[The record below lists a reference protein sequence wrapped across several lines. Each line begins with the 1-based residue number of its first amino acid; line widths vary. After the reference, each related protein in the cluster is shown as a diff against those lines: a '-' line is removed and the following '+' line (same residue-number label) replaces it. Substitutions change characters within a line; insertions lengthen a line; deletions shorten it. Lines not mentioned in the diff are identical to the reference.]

1 MTDPLLVSVVV
12 ETITARYDALEGTLA
27 DNLGA
32 ALAAIEKQTWPRAQI
47 EILVVLD
54 DEVAPETAAELR
66 LRYPNARFVRSEAAN
81 YFSAKNGGAREAKG
95 SIVVLLDGDC
105 EPSPDWLETIVARF
119 QPGVDAVAGRTRY
132 AGSSL
137 LARTFSVPDFANVLG
152 DETGAASGF
161 NLNNVAFR
169 REVLLSHPLDA
180 RIRRNGGCYLLYN
193 QLRTLGKVIAY
204 EPRACVTHGLD
215 IRGLGF
221 ARKHFDRG
229 YDSVSVYHCDERGV
243 LRGTLLVRRFGVLA
257 LPPIVLRRLVQDWIK
272 LVRERRQIGIS
283 LPAVSY
289 FAAVAVMTRLIELAG
304 AVFAFARK

>member
-32 ALAAIEKQTWPRAQI
+32 AVAAIEKQTWPRAQI
-47 EILVVLD
+47 EVLVVLD
-54 DEVAPETAAELR
+54 DEITPETAAELE

-81 YFSAKNGGAREAKG
+81 YFSAKNGGARAAKG

-119 QPGVDAVAGRTRY
+119 QPGVDVVSGRTRY

-152 DETGAASGF
+152 DENGAASGF

-169 REVLLSHPLDA
+169 REVLLAHPLDA

-193 QLRTLGKVIAY
+193 QLRTLGKTIVY
-204 EPRACVTHGLD
+204 EPGACVTHGLD

-243 LRGTLLVRRFGVLA
+243 LRGTPLVRRFGILA

-289 FAAVAVMTRLIELAG
+289 FAAVQVMTRAIELAG
-304 AVFAFARK
+304 AMFAYARK

>member
-27 DNLGA
+27 DTLGA
-32 ALAAIEKQTWPRAQI
+32 ALAAIEKQTWPRERI

-66 LRYPNARFVRSEAAN
+66 QRYPNVRFVRSEAAN
-81 YFSAKNGGAREAKG
+81 YFSAKNGGARAANG

-105 EPSPDWLETIVARF
+105 EPAPDWLETIVARF
-119 QPGVDAVAGRTRY
+119 QPGVDVVAGRTRY

-180 RIRRNGGCYLLYN
+180 RIPRNGGCYLLYN
-193 QLRTLGKVIAY
+193 QLRTLGKVIVY
-204 EPRACVTHGLD
+204 EPRAWVAHGLD
-215 IRGLGF
+215 IKGLGF

-229 YDSVSVYHCDERGV
+229 YDSVCVYACDERNV
-243 LRGTLLVRRFGVLA
+243 LRGTPLVRKFGVLA
-257 LPPIVLRRLVQDWIK
+257 IPPIVFRRLVQDWIK

-289 FAAVAVMTRLIELAG
+289 FAVIAVMTRLIELAG
-304 AVFAFARK
+304 AMFAFARK